1 MPVFNQSRGRII
13 RLIFILAFLVIVA
26 QLFNL
31 QVVERKYSQLAMD
44 NAVFPKI
51 VYPER
56 GIIYDRKGRAILNN
70 TIMFDLMVTPTEVRN
85 FDTTSFCR
93 MMEMDT
99 ASFNKRVLEARIKN
113 GPFRPSVFQ
122 SLLSPQMQARFEENN
137 WRFPGFALVERPVRV
152 YPFNAAAHLLGYINE
167 ADTRDIERSGNFYR
181 MGDYIGKSGLESY
194 YEKVLM
200 GQRGVQHLIKD
211 NHNRLV
217 GSYQEGIFDTAAI
230 AGRGLRT
237 SIDIDLQRLA
247 EKLMT
252 DKVGAV
258 VAIDPKTGGILAM
271 TSGPNFNP
279 NELTGPDKNK
289 NYSRLVL
296 DVAGPLLNRA
306 IKGQYPPGSTFKP
319 MGGLVALDEG
329 LITPS
334 FGFNCP
340 GFYPNCG
347 IGKPKCTH
355 SGAGHAATLRLA
367 IANSCNSY
375 FTHVYRMAADNSQYG
390 NVRGGFMKWKE
401 YMNHFGLGVRLGV
414 DLPSEDKAN
423 IPDTT
428 VYNKEYNGSWSSCT
442 NLTLGIGQDKMT
454 ATPLQLANAM
464 CIIANKGYYYT
475 PHFVTRIDQET
486 DADTVFVGKF
496 RQKHEVLTH
505 ISDTAYNA
513 TIQGMADVV
522 RIGTARVAT
531 IPGIQVCAKT
541 GTAQNS
547 TRLRG
552 RKIDLPNNSM
562 FVCFAPMENPKICL
576 AVAVENAGFGA
587 TWAGPIAR
595 ILMERYLLDSIP
607 EKSKADIER
616 IATTNKIPAYIKTL
630 QFITDST
637 RARDWFNKTKDST
650 YIRKYV
656 DAGYRRQAGADYGF
670 ESVMPK
676 DELHHPAEWMNWID
690 QVAAVREESMFG
702 GTDTSA
708 DMFDLAIAE
717 TQLPESPESDEG
729 VAAGPGSRPG
739 SRGLQPTVSGPGARG
754 LQPLGSGPRPSQP
767 VASLNGADFLAILP
781 EQKNQFKARPNHS
794 TLR

>member
-13 RLIFILAFLVIVA
+13 RLIFALAFIVIVV

-31 QVVERKYSQLAMD
+31 QVIEGKYSQLAMD

-70 TIMFDLMVTPTEVRN
+70 AIMFDLMVTPTEVRN

-93 MMEMDT
+93 MMEIDT
-99 ASFNKRVLEARIKN
+99 TEFAKRIKESIIKN
-113 GPFRPSVFQ
+113 SKFRPSVFQ
-122 SLLSPQMQARFEENN
+122 SLLTPQMQARFEENN

-152 YPFNAAAHLLGYINE
+152 YPFNSAAHILGYINE
-167 ADTRDIERSGNFYR
+167 ADGKDIERSGNFYR

-217 GSYQEGIFDTAAI
+217 GSYEDGVFDTAAV

-237 SIDIDLQRLA
+237 SIDIELQQLA

-279 NELTGPDKNK
+279 NQLTGPEKNK
-289 NYSRLVL
+289 NYSKLVL

-319 MGGLVALDEG
+319 LGGLVALDEG
-329 LITPS
+329 VITPAY
-334 FGFNCP
+334 G
-340 GFYPNCG
+340 YPCG
-347 IGKPKCTH
+347 GVYTACGTGKPKCTH
-355 SGAGHAATLRLA
+355 AGGGHAANLRLA

-375 FTHVYRMAADNSQYG
+375 FTQVYRLAADN
-390 NVRGGFMKWKE
+390 RELGGVKKGYMKWKE
-401 YMNHFGLGVRLGV
+401 YMNRFGLGVRLGV
-414 DLPSEDKAN
+414 DLPSEDRAS

-428 VYNKEYNGSWSSCT
+428 VYDKEYRGSWSSCT

-475 PHFVTRIDQET
+475 PHFVSRIDEET
-486 DADTVFVGKF
+486 DADTTFVARYRK
-496 RQKHEVLTH
+496 KNEVLTH
-505 ISDTAYNA
+505 IPDTAYRA

-522 RIGTARVAT
+522 RIGTARIAN

-552 RKIDLPNNSM
+552 KTIPLPNNSM
-562 FVCFAPMENPKICL
+562 FVCFAPMDDPKICL
-576 AVAVENAGFGA
+576 AVSVENAGYGG
-587 TWAGPIAR
+587 TWAGPISR
-595 ILMERYLLDSIP
+595 LLMEKYLFDTLNAA
-607 EKSKADIER
+607 SKADVER
-616 IATTNKIPAYIKTL
+616 IAGTNKMPAYLKTL
-630 QFITDST
+630 QFITDSA
-637 RARDWFNKTKDST
+637 RARDWFKKTNDSA
-650 YIRKYV
+650 YLRKYLSV
-656 DAGYRRQAGADYGF
+656 NYRKQAGADLGF

-676 DELHHPAEWMNWID
+676 NEYHHDAEWMNWIG
-690 QVAAVREESMFG
+690 QVASVREDAMSA

-708 DMFDLAIAE
+708 DMFDLAMTEAR
-717 TQLPESPESDEG
+717 LPIGADGSTITGGDPDAYG
-729 VAAGPGSRPG
+729 VAVNDVNNSPAGRLPVKNDSGDQSRELF
-739 SRGLQPTVSGPGARG
+739 R
-754 LQPLGSGPRPSQP
+754 SQY
-767 VASLNGADFLAILP
+767 LAILP
-781 EQKNQFKARPNHS
+781 DQKYYSRQRPNIPV
-794 TLR
+794 L